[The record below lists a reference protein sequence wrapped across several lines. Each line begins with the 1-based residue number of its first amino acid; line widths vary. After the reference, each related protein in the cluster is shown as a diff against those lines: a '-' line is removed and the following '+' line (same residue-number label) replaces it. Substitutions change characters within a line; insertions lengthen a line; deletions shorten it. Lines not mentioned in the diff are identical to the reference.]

1 MNSSVHSINRCHEHM
16 AKIAV
21 DAIMAVADFERRDV
35 DFELIKVRYMFEGLK
50 DTLKDY
56 SKLNSIYMLAQRKH
70 IIKHMKSYLMHNV
83 TSL

>member
-56 SKLNSIYMLAQRKH
+56 SKLNSIYM
-70 IIKHMKSYLMHNV
+70 
-83 TSL
+83 SLCTHTVLLTCVLTL